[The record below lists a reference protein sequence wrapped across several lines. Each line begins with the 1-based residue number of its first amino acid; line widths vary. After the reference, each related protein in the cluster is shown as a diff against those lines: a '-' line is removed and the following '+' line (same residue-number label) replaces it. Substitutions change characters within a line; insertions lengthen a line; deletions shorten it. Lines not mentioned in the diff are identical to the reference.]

1 MDRPWIYP
9 WMIAYAIYALAI
21 LSTVQL
27 AGAIYV
33 LSTGIIDILCVWEL
47 TVGIVSVR
55 NTKIVGCASSI
66 ADLLQ
71 SVLSFLFLGFQL
83 SLARRYRKTCLR
95 HTQRCNL
102 SRACL
107 TLLSLTMLL
116 WLATSVI
123 GWVVALRPKRS
134 LRRQPLNSGLDN
146 ISDTKFQEAGFVG
159 PLLAL

>member
-1 MDRPWIYP
+1 
-9 WMIAYAIYALAI
+9 MIAYAIYALAI

-55 NTKIVGCASSI
+55 NTKILGCASSI
-66 ADLLQ
+66 ADLRVLQ

-123 GWVVALRPKRS
+123 GWIIALRPKRS
-134 LRRQPLNSGLDN
+134 LRRQPINSGFDN
-146 ISDTKFQEAGFVG
+146 ISDSKFQEAGFVG